1 MMDREQ
7 QSSASSRATAE
18 RIISIVGLFFGIFG
32 VVPII
37 FSVKTTTA
45 VVLAVLICLALVAV
59 FLRGVHLWAEG
70 RLDWVFAV
78 LVAIAMAM
86 ILIPLIQTNA
96 ESYSTT
102 APGPVDAP
110 ASDERSTP
118 SAGNGPTITQPSAPN
133 ATFLDGLE
141 AVEGYLESGRRK
153 VNGTIYEHA
162 LAKKISGM
170 CSTVAVAKA
179 GFDLDRKF
187 NNFSAVVGVS
197 DDTARSAT
205 AQFKVLGDGELLA
218 SGSATVGK
226 PETLNT
232 SVVGILRL
240 ELVAST
246 NTCGSEEGEVV
257 WGDPTV
263 GQ

>member
-7 QSSASSRATAE
+7 QSSTSSRATAE
-18 RIISIVGLFFGIFG
+18 RIISVVGLFFGIFG

-78 LVAIAMAM
+78 LVTITMAM
-86 ILIPLIQTNA
+86 ILIPLFQTNA

-102 APGPVDAP
+102 APGTVGAP
-110 ASDERSTP
+110 ASDERPTH
-118 SAGNGPTITQPSAPN
+118 SAGNGPTITQRSAPN
-133 ATFLDGLE
+133 VTFLDGFE
-141 AVEGYLESGRRK
+141 AVEGYLESGQRK
-153 VNGTIYEHA
+153 VNGTIHEHA
-162 LAKKISGM
+162 LARKISGM
-170 CSTVAVAKA
+170 CNTVEVAKA

-187 NNFSAVVGVS
+187 NSFSAVVGVS
-197 DDTARSAT
+197 DDATRSAT
-205 AQFKVLGDGELLA
+205 AQFKVLGDGELLT

-226 PETLNT
+226 LETLNA

-246 NTCGSEEGEVV
+246 NTCGSGEGEVV
-257 WGDPTV
+257 WGNPTV